1 MSQAISSLM
10 QQRVCSVG
18 LDETVQ
24 AVEAQMAAKRLSW
37 VPVLES
43 NGVVLG
49 IISASDLLRFHADK
63 KDPSKVC
70 AWQLCTYKPITVRAD
85 ATVGEVARL
94 MVEKSI
100 HHVVV
105 TEGADIQG
113 VLSSL
118 DFVRTFIASP

>member
-1 MSQAISSLM
+1 MSQAISSMM
-10 QQRVCSVG
+10 QRQVWSVG